1 MQNIRYAF
9 RFIKESFSIAFK
21 TIQLQEQWVYIA
33 VGNLILLFFWFLP
46 LGLVLGLIGLKPVGM
61 LLIGL
66 IGVFMLFSF
75 YAWSE
80 ITREPASRRIAA
92 LFQEE
97 KSRVVRGTSQ
107 NEERLQA
114 AQEIEGDEK
123 PLLAENAQVEEVP
136 QEKSLFKHWSDIL
149 ILTLGLPGKRLI
161 YDFQK
166 LLKPEIE
173 VKPAW
178 IPSYTLLIPVIS
190 IENRDLK
197 DAVQRIDQIID
208 DHLLRFQPGLVKVD
222 LVGSLVQW
230 ILCFIGILI
239 GLTVAI
245 LITDPIAPDPWLL
258 ILGLGVGMLIV
269 WLFITSGNLFSAY
282 SRSFYHTAL
291 YKWVR
296 NVEEARKTGEP
307 ERAVPPDILRK
318 AMGTTI
324 KK

>member
-1 MQNIRYAF
+1 
-9 RFIKESFSIAFK
+9 
-21 TIQLQEQWVYIA
+21 
-33 VGNLILLFFWFLP
+33 
-46 LGLVLGLIGLKPVGM
+46 
-61 LLIGL
+61 
-66 IGVFMLFSF
+66 MLFSF

-92 LFQEE
+92 LLQAG
-97 KSRVVRGTSQ
+97 KSPVVEGTSQ
-107 NEERLQA
+107 NAERLQA
-114 AQEIEGDEK
+114 GQEIEGDGK
-123 PLLAENAQVEEVP
+123 PLLAEISQVEEVP

-166 LLKPEIE
+166 LLKLEIE
-173 VKPAW
+173 PKPAW

-197 DAVQRIDQIID
+197 DAVQRIDQMID

-230 ILCFIGILI
+230 ILCFIGIFI

-245 LITDPIAPDPWLL
+245 LITDPIAPAPWLL

-291 YKWVR
+291 YQWAR
-296 NVEEARKTGEP
+296 NVEAARETGEP
-307 ERAVPPDILRK
+307 ERAVPPDILRQAIGK
-318 AMGTTI
+318 IT

>member
-1 MQNIRYAF
+1 VQNIRYAF

-46 LGLVLGLIGLKPVGM
+46 LGLVLGFIGLKPVGM

-80 ITREPASRRIAA
+80 ITREPASRRIVA
-92 LFQEE
+92 LFQEG
-97 KSRVVRGTSQ
+97 KSRVVQGTYQ
-107 NEERLQA
+107 NEETLQA
-114 AQEIEGDEK
+114 AQEEEGDEK
-123 PLLAENAQVEEVP
+123 PLLAENLQVKEDS
-136 QEKSLFKHWSDIL
+136 QDKSLFKHWADIL
-149 ILTLGLPGKRLI
+149 ILTLVLPGKRLI
-161 YDFQK
+161 YYIQK
-166 LLKPEIE
+166 LFKPEIE
-173 VKPAW
+173 PKHAW
-178 IPSYTLLIPVIS
+178 IPSYTLLVPVIS
-190 IENRDLK
+190 IENRDIK
-197 DAVQRIDQIID
+197 DAVRRIDQMID

-296 NVEEARKTGEP
+296 NVEEARKTGEL
-307 ERAVPPDILRK
+307 ERAVPPNILRQAIGK
-318 AMGTTI
+318 NI

>member
-9 RFIKESFSIAFK
+9 RFIRESFSIAFK

-33 VGNLILLFFWFLP
+33 VGNLVLLFFWFIP
-46 LGLVLGLIGLKPVGM
+46 LGLVLGLIGLRPVGM

-80 ITREPASRRIAA
+80 ITREPASRRVAA
-92 LFQEE
+92 LFQEG
-97 KSRVVRGTSQ
+97 KSRVVRGTFQ
-107 NEERLQA
+107 NEETLQA
-114 AQEIEGDEK
+114 AQEDEGDEK
-123 PLLAENAQVEEVP
+123 PVLAENAQVEEDP
-136 QEKSLFKHWSDIL
+136 QEKSLFKHWADIL
-149 ILTLGLPGKRLI
+149 ILTLGLPWKRLI
-161 YDFQK
+161 YHFQK

-178 IPSYTLLIPVIS
+178 IPSYTLLVPVIS

-197 DAVQRIDQIID
+197 DAVLRIDQIID

-222 LVGSLVQW
+222 LVSSLVQW

>member
-1 MQNIRYAF
+1 VQNIRYAI
-9 RFIKESFSIAFK
+9 RFIRESFSIAFK

-33 VGNLILLFFWFLP
+33 VGNLVLLFFWFIP

-92 LFQEE
+92 LLQDG
-97 KSRVVRGTSQ
+97 KSPVVEGTAQ
-107 NEERLQA
+107 NEDPLQA
-114 AQEIEGDEK
+114 KQENEGTEK
-123 PLLAENAQVEEVP
+123 PLLAENAQVEEDS
-136 QEKSLFKHWSDIL
+136 QEKSLFKHWSDIF
-149 ILTLGLPGKRLI
+149 ILTLGLPWKRLI
-161 YDFQK
+161 FHFQK

-173 VKPAW
+173 PKPVW
-178 IPSYTLLIPVIS
+178 IPSSTLLVPVIS

-197 DAVQRIDQIID
+197 DAVQRIDQMTD

-307 ERAVPPDILRK
+307 ERAVPPDILRQAIGK
-318 AMGTTI
+318 II

>member
-33 VGNLILLFFWFLP
+33 VGNLILLFIWFLP
-46 LGLVLGLIGLKPVGM
+46 LGLVLGLIGLQPVGM

-80 ITREPASRRIAA
+80 ITREPASRRIVA
-92 LFQEE
+92 LFQEG
-97 KSRVVRGTSQ
+97 KSPVVDGTVQ
-107 NEERLQA
+107 YEDPLGA
-114 AQEIEGDEK
+114 AQEDEMDEELVLEK
-123 PLLAENAQVEEVP
+123 ISQVEEDP

-149 ILTLGLPGKRLI
+149 VLTLALPGKRLI
-161 YDFQK
+161 YHFQK
-166 LLKPEIE
+166 LLKPEME
-173 VKPAW
+173 PKHAW
-178 IPSYTLLIPVIS
+178 LPSHTLLVPVIS
-190 IENRDLK
+190 VENLGIK
-197 DAVQRIDQIID
+197 DAVRRIDQMVD

-230 ILCFIGILI
+230 GLSFIGILI

-258 ILGLGVGMLIV
+258 ILGLGVGLLIV

-282 SRSFYHTAL
+282 SRSFYHAAL
-291 YKWVR
+291 YQWVR
-296 NVEEARKTGEP
+296 NVEKARETGEP

>member
-92 LFQEE
+92 LLQAG
-97 KSRVVRGTSQ
+97 KSLVVEGTSQ
-107 NEERLQA
+107 NAERLQA
-114 AQEIEGDEK
+114 AQEIEGDGK
-123 PLLAENAQVEEVP
+123 PLLAEISQVEEVP

-149 ILTLGLPGKRLI
+149 ILTLGLPWKRLI
-161 YDFQK
+161 YHFQK

-197 DAVQRIDQIID
+197 DAVQRIDQMID

-230 ILCFIGILI
+230 ILCFIGIFI

-291 YKWVR
+291 YQWAR
-296 NVEEARKTGEP
+296 NVEAARETGEP
-307 ERAVPPDILRK
+307 ERAVPPDILRQAIGK
-318 AMGTTI
+318 IT